1 MITFSTKCL
10 QVPDF
15 KIWSG
20 YSSVTVENRTFST
33 SNVSTDVID
42 IDLPDT
48 HMRSDSMLN
57 SVVNVEMCLQLVT
70 VFVKLQVLILEVLD

>member
-1 MITFSTKCL
+1 
-10 QVPDF
+10 
-15 KIWSG
+15 
-20 YSSVTVENRTFST
+20 VTVENRTFST